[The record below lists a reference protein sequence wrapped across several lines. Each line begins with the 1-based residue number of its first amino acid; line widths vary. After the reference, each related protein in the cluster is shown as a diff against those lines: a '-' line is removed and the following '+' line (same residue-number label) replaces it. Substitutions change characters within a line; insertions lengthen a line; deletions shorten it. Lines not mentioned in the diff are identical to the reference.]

1 MSWEETFAPVNMK
14 NCGCFNDRKQGE
26 VKNSDKYITLDISL
40 DFGIMD
46 KMKIKYSEVKDYLE
60 RSGK

>member
-1 MSWEETFAPVNMK
+1 MK